1 MEKGRG
7 TRPNTLDALC
17 NSSCA
22 KSPTLAA
29 HPRRADWFMSG
40 SADHFEHHFLLATRD
55 YTRNIKSEYGIINRG
70 TALSSRLTCPMP
82 RALPRIPV
90 GNISAVTNHVTGP
103 KERAYEATSP
113 ALAANARPGSPAAKL
128 TLRTA
133 RLHVTPT
140 DPHKRNGFLP
150 TLSS

>member
-1 MEKGRG
+1 
-7 TRPNTLDALC
+7 
-17 NSSCA
+17 
-22 KSPTLAA
+22 
-29 HPRRADWFMSG
+29 MSIHV
-40 SADHFEHHFLLATRD
+40 ARK
-55 YTRNIKSEYGIINRG
+55 IKPAYGITNRG
-70 TALSSRLTCPMP
+70 TAINPRLTCPIP
-82 RALPRIPV
+82 SALPRIPA

-113 ALAANARPGSPAAKL
+113 ALAANARPGSLAAKL
-128 TLRTA
+128 MLRTA